1 MRFQAMRF
9 TIRLLKLHFSN
20 FLVMIAQIL
29 SLNPLKVSIA
39 IFIILKEDI
48 IELSPFWIPLAIDR
62 K

>member
-29 SLNPLKVSIA
+29 SLNHLKVSIA

-48 IELSPFWIPLAIDR
+48 IVLSPF
-62 K
+62 

>member
-48 IELSPFWIPLAIDR
+48 IVLSPF
-62 K
+62 